1 MRAVHCTLPCPLLFL
16 SQVQDQADGAWSY
29 IVERRIEA
37 PNKFAAVQTHRQ
49 VIELLAQQKQFVREL
64 NEGGYRILGLLDQAM
79 RAAGLPNR
87 QRSLLCLQSP

>member
-1 MRAVHCTLPCPLLFL
+1 MVCASIVTNMLGVVRAVKRVRNKRLRAYRMCCVHTAPCLLLFRL
-16 SQVQDQADGAWSY
+16 QVQDQADGAWSY

-64 NEGGYRILGLLDQAM
+64 NEGE
-79 RAAGLPNR
+79 
-87 QRSLLCLQSP
+87 